1 MDTEKYL
8 DISFNES
15 ILGYP
20 LPDSHFEIAV
30 ILLVSN
36 LGFFLIPEVFHE
48 IPKSAPPIPILFF
61 LYYQHNCRFINQNQS
76 GT

>member
-30 ILLVSN
+30 LETNNASANSFLCQTSD
-36 LGFFLIPEVFHE
+36 FFLIPEVF
-48 IPKSAPPIPILFF
+48 S
-61 LYYQHNCRFINQNQS
+61 
-76 GT
+76 

>member
-8 DISFNES
+8 DISYNES

-30 ILLVSN
+30 LETNNASANSN
-36 LGFFLIPEVFHE
+36 SKRE
-48 IPKSAPPIPILFF
+48 K
-61 LYYQHNCRFINQNQS
+61 R
-76 GT
+76 

>member
-30 ILLVSN
+30 LETNNASANSSCVKPRI
-36 LGFFLIPEVFHE
+36 FLN
-48 IPKSAPPIPILFF
+48 S
-61 LYYQHNCRFINQNQS
+61 
-76 GT
+76 